1 MICSERNKSRNC
13 FADNIGKDYICGL
26 LTSFI
31 TIMNKRFLLLLTCLI
46 AVGILAGCDGRK
58 TPVDN
63 NPVGQVSD
71 SSTHSEVDS
80 AVADQEVA
88 LVTDSMGK
96 KISNKVGSVEMSY
109 SFPVSGPQPLVNA
122 LRAYLSSE
130 MRGCTVI
137 SGTDNK
143 EAKSFSNPAD
153 GRRMLKYYAEK
164 AFHSL
169 TELSGDTVEWFSP
182 CELSMSV
189 KKYSETKQFV
199 TYYSYYYLYEG
210 GAHGMAGRY
219 GATFDKQTGKKL
231 GNPVNFKNIKA
242 LQPLLRK
249 GLKEYYYGFLKD
261 NGETPSPAAIQEY
274 MNDLFIGNG
283 VIPKPS
289 ITPCLVEKGVEI
301 IYGQY
306 EIAPYMHGMPTF
318 TIPYSKIA
326 KYLTPE
332 ARRLAGLG
340 D

>member
-1 MICSERNKSRNC
+1 
-13 FADNIGKDYICGL
+13 
-26 LTSFI
+26 
-31 TIMNKRFLLLLTCLI
+31 
-46 AVGILAGCDGRK
+46 
-58 TPVDN
+58 
-63 NPVGQVSD
+63 
-71 SSTHSEVDS
+71 
-80 AVADQEVA
+80 
-88 LVTDSMGK
+88 
-96 KISNKVGSVEMSY
+96 
-109 SFPVSGPQPLVNA
+109 
-122 LRAYLSSE
+122 
-130 MRGCTVI
+130 
-137 SGTDNK
+137 
-143 EAKSFSNPAD
+143 
-153 GRRMLKYYAEK
+153 
-164 AFHSL
+164 
-169 TELSGDTVEWFSP
+169 
-182 CELSMSV
+182 MSV

-199 TYYSYYYLYEG
+199 TYYSFYYLYEG
-210 GAHGMAGRY
+210 GTHGMAGRY